1 MKIQALNV
9 RVGDRIVVY
18 FKNKRQ
24 ICTVKNIYSPE
35 QTNITLSVFLGDS
48 YRYTSSGVVRFKS
61 EALIDLAN

>member
-35 QTNITLSVFLGDS
+35 QTNITLSVFLGES

>member
-24 ICTVKNIYSPE
+24 VCTVKNIYSPE